1 MSDNTQPGAQEGME
15 LSEADEELITLVGC
29 GLTDD
34 EIRMQLQIPQ
44 DRVLDH
50 IARLLAKLGVRERL
64 EIILYALSEP
74 TMFQGTI
81 AKIANRNAKNPQ
93 AHTPGMKQKAS

>member
-1 MSDNTQPGAQEGME
+1 ME

-34 EIRMQLQIPQ
+34 EIGMQLQIPQ

-74 TMFQGTI
+74 TMCQRTI
-81 AKIANRNAKNPQ
+81 AKFANRNAKKKQ
-93 AHTPGMKQKAS
+93 AHTPGMKQRAS